1 VYTIE
6 GTLIGDGASFV
17 EHVRNL
23 YGKVLQMTKE
33 TQKKRTHENMALIN
47 DEMRK
52 KQEGLTLAEKIA
64 KALEK
69 IKLKNVVS
77 HIQDAFFEKEN
88 EQDSLFYTRRTNL
101 FREER
106 TMHIEDEA
114 AIAKKLQREQE
125 LAEASRDPTY
135 EEFKFKYEDHIEG
148 KAPNL
153 RTARQSN
160 FGDEAKSTRS
170 KSIKGK
176 SRKVMSQS
184 GVDEDDDAKSSKSK
198 KADQETADQINK
210 ELEALKYELPH
221 GCMVNIAKATRIE
234 KLEAKYLLI
243 AHPFPVFEGE
253 MILCQPKKED

>member
-1 VYTIE
+1 
-6 GTLIGDGASFV
+6 
-17 EHVRNL
+17 
-23 YGKVLQMTKE
+23 MT
-33 TQKKRTHENMALIN
+33 LIN

-64 KALEK
+64 KSLEK
-69 IKLKNVVS
+69 IKLKNVIS
-77 HIQDAFFEKEN
+77 HIQDAFFVKEN
-88 EQDSLFYTRRTNL
+88 EQDSQFWTRRTNL
-101 FREER
+101 FREEGR
-106 TMHIEDEA
+106 TMNVEDEV
-114 AIAKKLQREQE
+114 AIAQKLQRQID

-170 KSIKGK
+170 KSQKGK
-176 SRKVMSQS
+176 SKKVISQS
-184 GVDEDDDAKSSKSK
+184 GVDDDEDAKSSKSK

-221 GCMVNIAKATRIE
+221 ACMVSFAKSTRIE
-234 KLEAKYLLI
+234 KLEAKYLLV
-243 AHPFPVFEGE
+243 AHPYPSFEGE
-253 MILCQPKKED
+253 MLLC